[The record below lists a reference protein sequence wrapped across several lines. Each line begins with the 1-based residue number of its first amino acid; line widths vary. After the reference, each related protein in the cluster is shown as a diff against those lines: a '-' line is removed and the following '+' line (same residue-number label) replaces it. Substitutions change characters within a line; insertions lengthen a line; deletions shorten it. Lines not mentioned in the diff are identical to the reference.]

1 MDKIIEI
8 VRNWGKALKVSDF
21 AKIMNMSRKAV
32 YTLISDGKIAVF
44 RIGDSIRL
52 DPVTTAEWLRSR
64 WG

>member
-21 AKIMNMSRKAV
+21 AKLMNMSRKTV
-32 YTLISDGKIAVF
+32 YTLISNGKLPHYQL
-44 RIGDSIRL
+44 GDLIRL
-52 DPVTTAEWLRSR
+52 DPAVTAEWLRSR